1 MKLAIAVVVLL
12 SAAPLVFAQS
22 SGMKDMD
29 MKDMDMKKPM
39 PMMSDKGQVHKGT
52 GVVKSVDPK
61 KSTVTLAHEPIQSM
75 NWPAMTMS
83 FKARDGKMI
92 GELTPG
98 RKVEFEF
105 VQQGKD
111 HVITSVK

>member
-1 MKLAIAVVVLL
+1 MKFAFAAVVLL
-12 SAAPLVFAQS
+12 SAVSLAFAQS

-29 MKDMDMKKPM
+29 MKTTPK
-39 PMMSDKGQVHKGT
+39 MSDKGQVHKGT

-61 KSTVTLAHEPIQSM
+61 KATVTLAHDPIQSM